1 MNATLSLAS
10 ILAEPARRRPD
21 HLALIE
27 GEHRITFADLWRQ
40 AREQAGALIAR
51 GIRPGDRVALL
62 CPNTADF
69 PRAYFAIL
77 AAGATVVPVHLLLTA
92 PEMEY
97 VLRDSAAALLICHP
111 MVAETGAAAL
121 SRSTYSISGATVVPV
136 HLLLT
141 APEMEYVLRDSA
153 AALLICHPMV
163 AETGAA
169 AAAGAGI
176 DVVAPAE
183 LVGEAIAAFVS
194 RGPLDTAVVFYTSG
208 TTGTP
213 KGAELNH
220 LNMVMCATVNTFD
233 ANEVHRDDIAL
244 GALPLFHVFGQ
255 TVSMNS
261 HWRVGGTLVLL
272 PRFDAAQAIALMA
285 AEKVN
290 LFHGVPTMYIAL
302 IEAAARAPELP
313 ALKLCVS
320 GGAAL
325 PVAILEDFERI
336 FRAPVLEGYGLSET
350 SPTAAVNQPI
360 YGAEAGTVGH
370 PVWGVDVEIAD
381 PAISDRIAL
390 LPVGETGEVVVRGHN
405 VFNGYTGRPEATAAA
420 VVDGWFRTGDLGT
433 RDETGRIR
441 IVDRIKE
448 MILRGGFNVY
458 PTEVE
463 AALVRHP
470 RIAQVAVIGV
480 PDEHYG
486 EEIVAVVV
494 ADGELTAEDVIEFG
508 KQQVARYKYPR
519 RVEFV
524 TELPLGPTHKVLKRE
539 LRRRFGGAA

>member
-10 ILAEPARRRPD
+10 ILAEPARRRPE

-27 GEHRITFADLWRQ
+27 GELRITFADLWHQ
-40 AREQAGALIAR
+40 ARAQAGALIAR
-51 GIRPGDRVALL
+51 GVRPGDRVALL

-97 VLRDSAAALLICHP
+97 VLRDSNATLLICHR
-111 MVAETGAAAL
+111 ML
-121 SRSTYSISGATVVPV
+121 
-136 HLLLT
+136 
-141 APEMEYVLRDSA
+141 
-153 AALLICHPMV
+153 

-169 AAAGAGI
+169 AAAAAGI
-176 DVVAPAE
+176 DMVAPTE
-183 LVGEAIAAFVS
+183 LVGEAIPAFVS
-194 RGPLDTAVVFYTSG
+194 RSPMDTAVVFYTSG

-213 KGAELNH
+213 KGAELSH

-233 ANEVHRDDIAL
+233 ANEIHRDDIAL

-261 HWRVGGTLVLL
+261 HWRIGGTLVLM
-272 PRFDAAQAIALMA
+272 PRFDAAAAISLMT
-285 AEKVN
+285 EHRVD
-290 LFHGVPTMYIAL
+290 LFHGVPTMYHAL
-302 IEAAARAPELP
+302 IAAAADARALP
-313 ALKLCVS
+313 DLRFCIS

-325 PVAILEDFERI
+325 PATVLADFERV
-336 FRAPVLEGYGLSET
+336 FGAPILEGYGLSET
-350 SPTAAVNQPI
+350 SPTAAVNQPA
-360 YGAEAGTVGH
+360 YGAEAGSVGH

-381 PAISDRIAL
+381 PDIADRIEL
-390 LPVGETGEVVVRGHN
+390 LAVGATGEVVVRGHN
-405 VFNGYTGRPEATAAA
+405 VFSGYTGRPEATAAA

-433 RDETGRIR
+433 RDGTGRIR
-441 IVDRIKE
+441 IVDRVKE

-463 AALVRHP
+463 GALLRHP

-486 EEIVAVVV
+486 EEILAVVV
-494 ADGELTAEDVIEFG
+494 PDGELTAAEVVEFG
-508 KQQVARYKYPR
+508 KQQVAKYKYPR

-524 TELPLGPTHKVLKRE
+524 SELPLGPTHKVLKRE
-539 LRRRFGGAA
+539 LRARFGGAA